1 IGLRKKTYD
10 FKRTTDLVNSW
21 HRWHKQRQMD
31 PEQANLS
38 VDAERFLGPIVEA
51 ERKPIDLRGKS
62 VLAPLTTVGNLP
74 FRRLCVQL
82 GCEVT
87 VGEMAL
93 SYSIL
98 EGQQVMT
105 KVAQFVDENVDCDF
119 LDINCGCPLDEA
131 SDIRMWLFAVSV
143 YPLKLTVQVNDSRL
157 PFREL
162 AAAMAKSKEVSAAM
176 PEVDSLGFIKFL
188 PLFLLGL
195 IIPRAIGGAIAL
207 AIYKFGKTALYDK
220 NMAGLGLAESENGYL
235 YAAAAVFGFLVS
247 WLNNYPVLYK
257 NMVMRFS
264 SGNLRANMMIFKEDG
279 KEGAPY
285 VVLETE

>member
-1 IGLRKKTYD
+1 
-10 FKRTTDLVNSW
+10 
-21 HRWHKQRQMD
+21 
-31 PEQANLS
+31 
-38 VDAERFLGPIVEA
+38 
-51 ERKPIDLRGKS
+51 
-62 VLAPLTTVGNLP
+62 
-74 FRRLCVQL
+74 
-82 GCEVT
+82 
-87 VGEMAL
+87 
-93 SYSIL
+93 
-98 EGQQVMT
+98 
-105 KVAQFVDENVDCDF
+105 
-119 LDINCGCPLDEA
+119 
-131 SDIRMWLFAVSV
+131 
-143 YPLKLTVQVNDSRL
+143 
-157 PFREL
+157 
-162 AAAMAKSKEVSAAM
+162 MAKSKEVSAAM

-195 IIPRAIGGAIAL
+195 TIPRAIGGAIAL

-285 VVLETE
+285 VVLETEGPVGSYNRANRSLTHFTENTPSLALCIILAGSVFPLPTLTLTATFGFGRILHQIGYASVGYGGHGLGFAIALVSTVTLEMLCLFVAGNAEPVRLAQYLHLSEAKSTGIGMGPIEMAMAKMEL